1 MLSSLMVI
9 LLTLGLIAGALVLIV
24 GLLLLTGR
32 KFPPESRPGPSHP
45 LPVAWNSQSFG
56 HPDKLNERSCPH
68 FLHDVA
74 AMDDGLFCSLQF
86 VSDLL
91 VEHPQSNTFDYAPLA
106 KR

>member
-1 MLSSLMVI
+1 
-9 LLTLGLIAGALVLIV
+9 
-24 GLLLLTGR
+24 
-32 KFPPESRPGPSHP
+32 
-45 LPVAWNSQSFG
+45 
-56 HPDKLNERSCPH
+56 
-68 FLHDVA
+68 VA